1 MSKRWPV
8 EMSSVREA
16 ELTWKYQ
23 QLKQLR
29 KMLQQAEISRT
40 ARHGHDGLVGSIKR
54 SVRGPR
60 KYVLQKKVPLSLCIV
75 GPIVL
80 GRVQFCAGTEPFE
93 TMSGVEKLFLILPVG
108 L

>member
-8 EMSSVREA
+8 EVSSVREA

-40 ARHGHDGLVGSIKR
+40 ARHGVKR
-54 SVRGPR
+54 RSRINPQR
-60 KYVLQKKVPLSLCIV
+60 EHQ
-75 GPIVL
+75 
-80 GRVQFCAGTEPFE
+80 A
-93 TMSGVEKLFLILPVG
+93 
-108 L
+108 